1 MNNGLRDGGML
12 GVIRELSAQGASGR
26 LHISTGMTEGALFF
40 ARGQLVDARLGRLSG
55 FQAINALV
63 SVPDASYNFDPSV
76 APPVESSI
84 APNERL
90 LLKDFFG
97 IEVVGDEHSHADVV
111 ANWSEDGS
119 APEQVVPLAEVA
131 EAYPDDQQLSANE
144 DEEATLVRPKR
155 VVAETRREPFVAE
168 PRDERFAAEVG
179 PTVAERR
186 SERVFAAERDEQYVA
201 EPERERFVAE
211 PARGRIFAEP
221 RAPLANPPGT
231 RSRFLPALFVVL
243 VTVLVAAAAVVLLN
257 RLRKPDANPS
267 VASAVQTAPHDDV
280 AQQPQTQSQPEAST
294 TKQPATRPS
303 QPATQPTQQPT
314 TQPAQQPDTQT
325 TAAVPDLTGNW
336 TVINTVEQT
345 AYEPYRNMEIGFNVA
360 INQAGR
366 NFTGTGEKISE
377 NGRSLPAAGRT
388 PIQVKGTIDGD
399 KIQATFSEN
408 GSVRKTNGRFVW
420 RIDRGSG
427 GLTGTFISTAARTS
441 GKSAAKK
448 SL

>member
-1 MNNGLRDGGML
+1 MNNGLREGGML
-12 GVIRELSAQGASGR
+12 GVIRELSAQRASGR
-26 LHISTGMTEGALFF
+26 LQISTGMTEGALFF
-40 ARGQLVDARLGRLSG
+40 ARGQLVDARLGRLNG

-63 SVPDASYNFDPSV
+63 SVPDASYNFEPSI
-76 APPVESSI
+76 APPAQSSI

-97 IEVVGDEHSHADVV
+97 IEVVGNEHSDDVA
-111 ANWSEDGS
+111 ANWLEDSS

-131 EAYPDDQQLSANE
+131 EAYPDDQQLLANE
-144 DEEATLVRPKR
+144 DEEVTLVRPKPA
-155 VVAETRREPFVAE
+155 VAETRPEPIVTE
-168 PRDERFAAEVG
+168 P
-179 PTVAERR
+179 R
-186 SERVFAAERDEQYVA
+186 SERAVPEYRDE
-201 EPERERFVAE
+201 PFVAE

-221 RAPLANPPGT
+221 RAPLANRPVT

-257 RLRKPDANPS
+257 RLRNPDATAS
-267 VASAVQTAPHDDV
+267 VAPA
-280 AQQPQTQSQPEAST
+280 AQPSSPAATQ
-294 TKQPATRPS
+294 PS
-303 QPATQPTQQPT
+303 QPVTQPTQQP
-314 TQPAQQPDTQT
+314 DTQT
-325 TAAVPDLTGNW
+325 VAAVPDLTGKW

-366 NFTGTGEKISE
+366 EITGTGEKISE

-399 KIQATFSEN
+399 NIQATFSEN
-408 GSVRKTNGRFVW
+408 GAARKTNGRFVW

-427 GLTGTFISTAARTS
+427 GLTGTFVSTAARTS

>member
-1 MNNGLRDGGML
+1 MNNGLHDRGML
-12 GVIRELSAQGASGR
+12 DVIRELSAQRASGR

-63 SVPDASYNFDPSV
+63 SVPDASYDFDPSI
-76 APPVESSI
+76 APPAQSSI

-97 IEVVGDEHSHADVV
+97 IDVV
-111 ANWSEDGS
+111 DG
-119 APEQVVPLAEVA
+119 E
-131 EAYPDDQQLSANE
+131 
-144 DEEATLVRPKR
+144 VRPK
-155 VVAETRREPFVAE
+155 PDH
-168 PRDERFAAEVG
+168 RDEA
-179 PTVAERR
+179 
-186 SERVFAAERDEQYVA
+186 
-201 EPERERFVAE
+201 FVAE

-221 RAPLANPPGT
+221 RVPLSNRPLT
-231 RSRFLPALFVVL
+231 RSRFLPALFVLL

-257 RLRKPDANPS
+257 RLRKPDSTAL
-267 VASAVQTAPHDDV
+267 AVQTAPPDG
-280 AQQPQTQSQPEAST
+280 
-294 TKQPATRPS
+294 
-303 QPATQPTQQPT
+303 TQPTQQPE
-314 TQPAQQPDTQT
+314 TQT
-325 TAAVPDLTGNW
+325 TPAVPDLTGNW

-366 NFTGTGEKISE
+366 DFTGTGEKISE

-408 GSVRKTNGRFVW
+408 GAARKTNGRFVW
-420 RIDRGSG
+420 LIDRGNG

>member
-1 MNNGLRDGGML
+1 MMNNGLRDGGIL
-12 GVIRELSAQGASGR
+12 DVIRELSAQRASGR
-26 LHISTGMTEGALFF
+26 LQISTGMTEGALFF

-63 SVPDASYNFDPSV
+63 SVPDASYNFDPSI
-76 APPVESSI
+76 APPAQSSI

-97 IEVVGDEHSHADVV
+97 IEVMSSAHSNDVT
-111 ANWSEDGS
+111 ANWLEDGS
-119 APEQVVPLAEVA
+119 APRQVAPLADVA
-131 EAYPDDQQLSANE
+131 EAYPDDQQLLANE
-144 DEEATLVRPKR
+144 DEEVTLVRPKA
-155 VVAETRREPFVAE
+155 VVAERGAERFVADVGPAIAEQRSPRSFSEPRPEPF
-168 PRDERFAAEVG
+168 
-179 PTVAERR
+179 
-186 SERVFAAERDEQYVA
+186 VA

-211 PARGRIFAEP
+211 RERGRIFREP
-221 RAPLANPPGT
+221 RPVLANRPPAG
-231 RSRFLPALFVVL
+231 SRVLPALFLIL
-243 VTVLVAAAAVVLLN
+243 VTLLLAAAAVVLLN
-257 RLRKPDANPS
+257 RFRKPDSTAS
-267 VASAVQTAPHDDV
+267 VAPAVQTSPPADV
-280 AQQPQTQSQPEAST
+280 AQQREIPSTRQPEISKRPAT
-294 TKQPATRPS
+294 QPDQPATGPTE
-303 QPATQPTQQPT
+303 QPAAQPTQQPE
-314 TQPAQQPDTQT
+314 TQT

-366 NFTGTGEKISE
+366 DFTGTGEKISE
-377 NGRSLPAAGRT
+377 NGRNLPAAGRT

-408 GSVRKTNGRFVW
+408 GAVRKTNGRFVW

-427 GLTGTFISTAARTS
+427 GLTGTFVSTAARTR

-448 SL
+448 VL

>member
-1 MNNGLRDGGML
+1 MRMNNGLRDGGML

-26 LHISTGMTEGALFF
+26 LHISTGMTEGAFFF
-40 ARGQLVDARLGRLSG
+40 ARGQLVDARLGRLNG

-63 SVPDASYNFDPSV
+63 SVPDASYDFDPSI

-97 IEVVGDEHSHADVV
+97 IEVVGGEHANDV
-111 ANWSEDGS
+111 ATNWLDDGS
-119 APEQVVPLAEVA
+119 APEQVVPLADVA
-131 EAYPDDQQLSANE
+131 EAYPDDQQLLANA
-144 DEEATLVRPKR
+144 DEEVTLVRPKP
-155 VVAETRREPFVAE
+155 VVAETRPEPFVAE
-168 PRDERFAAEVG
+168 P
-179 PTVAERR
+179 T
-186 SERVFAAERDEQYVA
+186 
-201 EPERERFVAE
+201 
-211 PARGRIFAEP
+211 RGRIFAEP
-221 RAPLANPPGT
+221 RPPLANRPVT

-257 RLRKPDANPS
+257 RLRKPDATAS
-267 VASAVQTAPHDDV
+267 VASSTQTSPPADV
-280 AQQPQTQSQPEAST
+280 TQQPQTQNQPETST
-294 TKQPATRPS
+294 TNQPATRPRQPVTQATQ
-303 QPATQPTQQPT
+303 QPATQPTQQP
-314 TQPAQQPDTQT
+314 DTQS

-336 TVINTVEQT
+336 TVVNTVEET

-366 NFTGTGEKISE
+366 DFTGTGQKISE

>member
-1 MNNGLRDGGML
+1 MNNGLREQGML
-12 GVIRELSAQGASGR
+12 GVIRELSAQRASGR
-26 LHISTGMTEGALFF
+26 LQISTGMTEGALFF
-40 ARGQLVDARLGRLSG
+40 TRGQLVDARLGRLNG

-63 SVPDASYNFDPSV
+63 SVPDASYNFDPSI
-76 APPVESSI
+76 APPAQSSI

-97 IEVVGDEHSHADVV
+97 IEVVGGEHSNDV
-111 ANWSEDGS
+111 AATWLEEGS
-119 APEQVVPLAEVA
+119 TPEQVVPLADVA
-131 EAYPDDQQLSANE
+131 EEYPDDQQSLANE
-144 DEEATLVRPKR
+144 DEEVTLVRPKP
-155 VVAETRREPFVAE
+155 VVAETRPEPI
-168 PRDERFAAEVG
+168 
-179 PTVAERR
+179 VAERR
-186 SERVFAAERDEQYVA
+186 SDRFGAEVGPAVAERGSERAVSEYRDE
-201 EPERERFVAE
+201 PFVAE

-221 RAPLANPPGT
+221 RVPLSNPPVT

-257 RLRKPDANPS
+257 RLRKTDANAS
-267 VASAVQTAPHDDV
+267 VASAVQTSPSADV
-280 AQQPQTQSQPEAST
+280 AQQPEPRSQPQTST
-294 TKQPATRPS
+294 TNQPATRPS
-303 QPATQPTQQPT
+303 QPAT
-314 TQPAQQPDTQT
+314 QQPDTQT

-336 TVINTVEQT
+336 TVINTVEQS
-345 AYEPYRNMEIGFNVA
+345 AYEPYRNMKIGFNVA

-366 NFTGTGEKISE
+366 DFTGTGEKISE

-408 GSVRKTNGRFVW
+408 GAVRKTNGRFVW

-427 GLTGTFISTAARTS
+427 GLTGTFVSTAARTS

>member
-1 MNNGLRDGGML
+1 MNNGLREGGIL
-12 GVIRELSAQGASGR
+12 GVIRELSAQRASGR

-40 ARGQLVDARLGRLSG
+40 ARGQLMDARLGRLNG

-63 SVPDASYNFDPSV
+63 SVPDASYDFDPSIG
-76 APPVESSI
+76 PPVESSI

-97 IEVVGDEHSHADVV
+97 IEVVGGEHANDDVV

-119 APEQVVPLAEVA
+119 APEQVVPLADVA
-131 EAYPDDQQLSANE
+131 GTYPDDQQLLANE
-144 DEEATLVRPKR
+144 DEEATLVRPKP
-155 VVAETRREPFVAE
+155 VVAE
-168 PRDERFAAEVG
+168 PRDEPFITA
-179 PTVAERR
+179 
-186 SERVFAAERDEQYVA
+186 
-201 EPERERFVAE
+201 PEREPFVAE

-221 RAPLANPPGT
+221 RVPLSNRPVT
-231 RSRFLPALFVVL
+231 QSRFLPALFVIL
-243 VTVLVAAAAVVLLN
+243 VTVLMAAAAVVLVN
-257 RLRKPDANPS
+257 RLHKPESTAS
-267 VASAVQTAPHDDV
+267 VPPAVQTSPPADV
-280 AQQPQTQSQPEAST
+280 TQQPQTQSQPETST
-294 TKQPATRPS
+294 TNQPAARSS
-303 QPATQPTQQPT
+303 QPSS
-314 TQPAQQPDTQT
+314 QQPDTQT
-325 TAAVPDLTGNW
+325 TAAVPDLTGKW

-366 NFTGTGEKISE
+366 DFTGTGEKISE

-408 GSVRKTNGRFVW
+408 GAVRKTNGRFVW
-420 RIDRGSG
+420 RIDRGNG